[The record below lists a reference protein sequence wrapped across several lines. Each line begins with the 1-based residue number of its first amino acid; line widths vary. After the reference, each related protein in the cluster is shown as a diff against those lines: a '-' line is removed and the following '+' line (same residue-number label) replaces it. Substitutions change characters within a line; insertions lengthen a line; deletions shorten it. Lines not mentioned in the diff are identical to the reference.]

1 MKFITTQRQ
10 NRGNGSAPTLRFT
23 SAVAAACVVLV
34 TPGRADMVTEWN
46 ENMEAAIRAAALPV
60 PAHGRTTATVHAAI
74 YDAVNGIA
82 RKYAPYH
89 VTDAGPPGARP
100 EAAAAQAAYTALLA
114 LFPTQKPVL
123 DAELAQSISEIPGHQ
138 GNSQAIARGRAWG
151 QAVADEIIA
160 WRKQDG
166 FSTPVPG
173 YFGGGAPG
181 IWRSIAVPGFPDG
194 TLPAIFPQL
203 AVLLPFAM
211 TSHDQFRPGPPPA
224 LWSAQ
229 YAADVNETK
238 LLGAVNSTLR
248 TAKQTQLALLWQAI
262 GVNEENRVIRQ
273 VVPQENSLVDN
284 ARLFA
289 LVNIVAADTTIAGFD
304 SKYTYNLWRPYHAI
318 RLANSA
324 GNPAIIEDP
333 TWTALVLAPRFQEY
347 VANHAIITGG
357 VMHAL
362 ARLLGDNHT
371 FVLSAPGFPSFT
383 YPFNSFSDAAAQVK
397 EARIWGGIHFR
408 NSCELGGAMGQA
420 IADYVLDNFLLPL
433 RDQDEN
439 RGD

>member
-1 MKFITTQRQ
+1 
-10 NRGNGSAPTLRFT
+10 
-23 SAVAAACVVLV
+23 
-34 TPGRADMVTEWN
+34 MVTEWN
-46 ENMEAAIRAAALPV
+46 ENMEATIRAAALPI

-82 RKYAPYH
+82 RKYATYH
-89 VTDAGPPGARP
+89 VAAPPPPGARQ
-100 EAAAAQAAYTALLA
+100 EAAAAQAGYATLVA
-114 LFPTQKPVL
+114 LFPAQKSVL
-123 DAELAQSISEIPGHQ
+123 DAELAQSISEISGHE
-138 GNSQAIARGRAWG
+138 GDSQSIARGLAWG
-151 QAVADEIIA
+151 QAVAAEIIA

-166 FSTPVPG
+166 FSAPLPG
-173 YFGGGAPG
+173 YLGGGAPG

-203 AVLLPFAM
+203 AVLVPFAM

-224 LWSAQ
+224 LSSAQ

-238 LLGAVNSTLR
+238 LLGALNSSVR
-248 TAKQTQLALLWQAI
+248 TPEQTQVALLWQAI
-262 GVNEENRVIRQ
+262 GVNDENRVIRQ
-273 VVPQENSLVDN
+273 VVPPENSLVDN

-289 LVNIVAADTTIAGFD
+289 LVNIVAADATIAGFD

-324 GNPAIIEDP
+324 GNPAIVEDP
-333 TWTALVLAPRFQEY
+333 TWTALLLAPRFQEY
-347 VANHAIITGG
+347 IANHAIITGG

-371 FVLSAPGFPSFT
+371 FIVSAPAFPSFNYT
-383 YPFNSFSDAAAQVK
+383 FNSFSDAAAQVK

-408 NSCELGGAMGQA
+408 NSCELGGALGQA
-420 IADYVLDNFLLPL
+420 IADYVIANFLLPL
-433 RDQDEN
+433 EDLDEN
-439 RGD
+439 LDEGELE

>member
-1 MKFITTQRQ
+1 
-10 NRGNGSAPTLRFT
+10 
-23 SAVAAACVVLV
+23 
-34 TPGRADMVTEWN
+34 MVTEWN
-46 ENMEAAIRAAALPV
+46 ENMEATIRAAALPI
-60 PAHGRTTATVHAAI
+60 PAHGRTTAIVHAAI

-89 VTDAGPPGARP
+89 VTDPAPPGARQ
-100 EAAAAQAAYTALLA
+100 EAAAAQAGYAALVA
-114 LFPTQKPVL
+114 LFPAQKSVL
-123 DAELAQSISEIPGHQ
+123 DAELAQSISEIPGDEGDGQ
-138 GNSQAIARGRAWG
+138 SIARGLAWG
-151 QAVADEIIA
+151 QSVADEIIA

-166 FSTPVPG
+166 FSTPLPG

-181 IWRSIAVPGFPDG
+181 IWRSIAIPGFPDG

-203 AVLLPFAM
+203 AVLVPFAM

-224 LWSAQ
+224 LSSAQ

-238 LLGAVNSTLR
+238 LLGALNSPVR
-248 TAKQTQLALLWQAI
+248 TAEQTQLALLWQAI

-273 VVPQENSLVDN
+273 VAPTENSLVDD

-289 LVNIVAADTTIAGFD
+289 LVNIVAADTTIAAFD
-304 SKYTYNLWRPYHAI
+304 SKYAYNFWRPYHAI

-324 GNPAIIEDP
+324 GNPAVVEDP

-347 VANHAIITGG
+347 IAAHAIITGG

-362 ARLLGDNHT
+362 VRLLGDNHT
-371 FVLSAPGFPSFT
+371 FVLSAPAFPSFT
-383 YPFNSFSDAAAQVK
+383 YTFNSFSDAAAQVK

-433 RDQDEN
+433 EDQDGN
-439 RGD
+439 RNEGEGD